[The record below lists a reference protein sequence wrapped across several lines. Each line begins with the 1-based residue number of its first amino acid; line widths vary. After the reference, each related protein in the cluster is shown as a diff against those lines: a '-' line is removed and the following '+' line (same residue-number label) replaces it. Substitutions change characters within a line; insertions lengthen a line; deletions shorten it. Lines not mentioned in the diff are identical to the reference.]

1 VLPERARAATA
12 ALAAELGVEPTRDGF
27 AAVDP
32 QVLVAAQEAVTAR
45 LSGGLT
51 VETFR
56 EGGAPLVWA
65 PEVDGELLT
74 RDPLDAVRDGAAGGI
89 PILTGTTR
97 DEFAWAYW
105 MQDAADPRGAE
116 VVDWMFR
123 HPQQELLDARRDAAP
138 TWRYEFRWESTAY
151 DGRVR
156 SGHSLD
162 ICFFFDT
169 LGAPYFERYAGRPG
183 DAALATRE
191 HAAFAAF
198 ARDGDPG
205 ADWPAYWA
213 DGARAVR
220 VFDTEDAVERDFV
233 VGVPSPSLSA

>member
-1 VLPERARAATA
+1 
-12 ALAAELGVEPTRDGF
+12 
-27 AAVDP
+27 
-32 QVLVAAQEAVTAR
+32 
-45 LSGGLT
+45 
-51 VETFR
+51 
-56 EGGAPLVWA
+56 
-65 PEVDGELLT
+65 
-74 RDPLDAVRDGAAGGI
+74 
-89 PILTGTTR
+89 
-97 DEFAWAYW
+97 
-105 MQDAADPRGAE
+105 
-116 VVDWMFR
+116 
-123 HPQQELLDARRDAAP
+123 
-138 TWRYEFRWESTAY
+138 
-151 DGRVR
+151 VR